1 MLGAGMIAVVDCLYA
16 PSIIFFSILW
26 LNESLTLWQIIGV
39 ILIVSAVL
47 TATGESSEKPE
58 KKKTILLGILFGV
71 LAILT
76 MTMGLVMIKPVLDRS
91 PLIWTTQM
99 RMIGGLLSLVVILA
113 FNPRRKAIIK
123 SVFVRSHWWYTLMGS
138 WLGGYAATMM
148 WLAGMKFT
156 QASVAS
162 ALNQTSNIFIF
173 IFAAFFL
180 KERITRFKLAGII
193 LGMIGAVLVILA

>member
-1 MLGAGMIAVVDCLYA
+1 
-16 PSIIFFSILW
+16 
-26 LNESLTLWQIIGV
+26 
-39 ILIVSAVL
+39 L

-58 KKKTILLGILFGV
+58 NKKTILLGILFGV

-99 RMIGGLLSLVVILA
+99 RMIGGLLSLIVILA
-113 FNPRRKAIIK
+113 FNPRREAIIK

-180 KERITRFKLAGII
+180 KERITRFKLAGIL
-193 LGMIGAVLVILA
+193 LGMIGAVLVILS